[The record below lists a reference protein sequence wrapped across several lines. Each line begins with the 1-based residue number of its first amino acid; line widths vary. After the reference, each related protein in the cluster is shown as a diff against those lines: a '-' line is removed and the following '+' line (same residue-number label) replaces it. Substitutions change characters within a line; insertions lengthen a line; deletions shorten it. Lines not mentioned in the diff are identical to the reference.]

1 MKRNIILMADIVKSR
16 KIPARRTAD
25 NLKLLANTT
34 NKKFKSEILS
44 PLTITLGDEFQAVI
58 KDVISG
64 IRIIIFIEEFC
75 IEKDVGF
82 KLRYVLVNGEI
93 ETPINRKIAYGML
106 GEGLTRARETI
117 NNQKK
122 SGERFFFL
130 TDKNASELNSLFIL
144 YQSFIDDWKPRDFKI
159 VSDFINLDD
168 YKLVAEKNQKSVSL
182 MWKRR
187 KSLKIKEY
195 KTIKNLI
202 TQYYGLV

>member
-1 MKRNIILMADIVKSR
+1 M
-16 KIPARRTAD
+16 
-25 NLKLLANTT
+25 
-34 NKKFKSEILS
+34 
-44 PLTITLGDEFQAVI
+44 
-58 KDVISG
+58 
-64 IRIIIFIEEFC
+64 
-75 IEKDVGF
+75 GF